1 MPVNI
6 ILILLATLFT
16 FITWRDLRTG
26 LFLILAFLPSYLL
39 RFSVFGIP
47 GTFLDVM
54 ILLVFLIWLLRRGYR
69 SHPLRGEH
77 TWIVFLLFTVLTTS
91 VSTLIS
97 PDIFAALGVW
107 KSYFI
112 EPILLFIVFTS
123 VIKKTDDV
131 WPFLTAL
138 AAGSWLIIL
147 PGIAQYAFDFGIPA
161 PWNVERRITS
171 IFPYPNAVGLFLGPI
186 VVMSFFSL
194 AQKHIRKNRWVTM
207 FWISTAIFSLLSVIL
222 AQNEAAIAAIAATL
236 FLSALFFARPRRA
249 TIVCALLAIFA
260 IGLFQDIREPIIQK
274 LTLKDFSG
282 QVRISQWKETAELL
296 KDKPIFGAGLS
307 GYPTTIVPYHSEK
320 SYEIFQYPHNIFLN
334 TWVELGLLGLITLG
348 FAGAL
353 VIKTFWRTRKKEP
366 IIFLA
371 SGVLLEMVIHGLV
384 DVPYF
389 KNDLSVIVWFFLAII
404 FVTYLKGL
412 QTYAGRAH

>member
-6 ILILLATLFT
+6 ILILLAALFA
-16 FITWRDLRTG
+16 FITWRDLRAG

-47 GTFLDVM
+47 GTFLEVM
-54 ILLVFLIWLLRRGYR
+54 ILLMFLIWLLQRGYR
-69 SHPLRGEH
+69 SHPLRDEH
-77 TWIVFLLFTVLTTS
+77 AWIVFLLFTVLTAS
-91 VSTLIS
+91 VAALVS

-123 VIKKTDDV
+123 VIKKSDDV

-161 PWNVERRITS
+161 PWDVERRITS
-171 IFPYPNAVGLFLGPI
+171 IFPYPNAVGLFLGPM

-194 AQKHIRKNRWVTM
+194 TQKHIRKNRRMTI
-207 FWISTAIFSLLSVIL
+207 FWTATGIFSLFSVIL
-222 AQNEAAIAAIAATL
+222 AQSEAAIAAIVATL
-236 FLSALFFARPRRA
+236 FLSALFFARSRRVA
-249 TIVCALLAIFA
+249 IVCALLAIFA
-260 IGLFQDIREPIIQK
+260 IGLFQNIREPIIQK
-274 LTLKDFSG
+274 LTLRDFSG
-282 QVRISQWKETAELL
+282 QVRISQWKESAELL
-296 KDKPIFGAGLS
+296 KDKPVFGAGLS
-307 GYPTTIVPYHSEK
+307 GYPTAIIPYHSEK

-334 TWVELGLLGLITLG
+334 TWVELGLLGIITLG

-371 SGVLLEMVIHGLV
+371 SGVLLEMTIHGLV

-389 KNDLSVIVWFFLAII
+389 KNDLSVLTWFFIAAI
-404 FVTYLKGL
+404 FVTHA
-412 QTYAGRAH
+412 TYASRAH